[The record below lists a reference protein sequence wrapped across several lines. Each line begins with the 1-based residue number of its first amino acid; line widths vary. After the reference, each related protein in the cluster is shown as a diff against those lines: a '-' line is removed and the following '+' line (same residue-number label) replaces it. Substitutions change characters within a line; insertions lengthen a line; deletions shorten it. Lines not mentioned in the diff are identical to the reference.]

1 MLGIDNKNLKNKYSG
16 FIILATFLNLII
28 LFSSCENLSSEIDQF
43 EKKNLEQITPLTNS
57 WDKVIPHQEIPKEL
71 SSITAESCGVCHQ
84 NHYKEW
90 QHSTH
95 SHASTDPQ
103 FQAEIAKE
111 SSPFMCINCHI
122 PLQNQQEQIVTGL
135 INGDI
140 YQPVTHKNPNFDKKL
155 QQEGINCASCHV
167 RNGAILGPTGTQK
180 APHKTIKDTLHLSEN
195 LCISCHNA
203 VAVITPQLACTF
215 ETGDEWKSGPYFG
228 KENCKS
234 CHMPDTIRSIVPGYK
249 ARKSKL
255 HYFMGSGIP
264 KFANKPTKTLNG
276 LLIEPQNFETTN
288 KLGDTIHFLV
298 NITNEFAGHKIPT
311 GDPERFIII
320 EQSIYTKDSL
330 LLTQIKHRIGEEWEW
345 HPVAKKISDNNL
357 LPQEKR
363 SFTFDFIIPEEK
375 NLYYEIK
382 VSKHRSTEENKTYN
396 KLPIDYPISI
406 DIFKKQYSINHTHN

>member
-1 MLGIDNKNLKNKYSG
+1 MSKKKQLYSLIIAVLLSSGVFFTSCESNTPKVEEFNNKNLELISPLKN
-16 FIILATFLNLII
+16 N
-28 LFSSCENLSSEIDQF
+28 
-43 EKKNLEQITPLTNS
+43 
-57 WDKVIPHQEIPKEL
+57 WDKAIPHQEIPEGL
-71 SSITAESCGVCHQ
+71 NSISAKSCGVCHQ
-84 NHYKEW
+84 DHYKEW

-95 SHASTDPQ
+95 SHAWTDPQ

-122 PLQNQQEQIVTGL
+122 PLQNQQEEIVTGL

-140 YQPVTHKNPNFDKKL
+140 YKPVSHKNSHFDKEL

-167 RNGAILGPTGTQK
+167 RNGAILGPTGTKK

-228 KENCKS
+228 EKNCIS
-234 CHMPDTIRSIVPGYK
+234 CHMPDTLRAIVPGYS

-264 KFANKPTKTLNG
+264 KFIDKPTKILNG
-276 LLIEPQNFETTN
+276 LLIEQKKVLNTQ
-288 KLGDTIHFLV
+288 KVGDTIHFV
-298 NITNEFAGHKIPT
+298 VDITNEFAGHKVPT

-320 EQSIYTKDSL
+320 EQSVYTKDSVL
-330 LLTQIKHRIGEEWEW
+330 FDQIKHRIGEEWEW
-345 HPVAKKISDNNL
+345 HPIAKKIGDNNL
-357 LPQEKR
+357 LPKEKR
-363 SFTFDFIIPEEK
+363 SFSFDFIIPKEN
-375 NLYYEIK
+375 NLYYEVK
-382 VSKHRSTEENKTYN
+382 VSKHRSTETNKAYN
-396 KLPIDYPISI
+396 KLPLDYPISI
-406 DIFKKQYSINHTHN
+406 EIFKEKIQLEKK